1 MTVRAIKSVVLV
13 IVGWLVVTSIP
24 GLAKYLRIRET

>member
-1 MTVRAIKSVVLV
+1 MTVRAIKSVLLV
-13 IVGWLVVTSIP
+13 ILGWLIVTSIP

>member
-1 MTVRAIKSVVLV
+1 MTVRAIKSVLLV
-13 IVGWLVVTSIP
+13 IFGWLVVTSIP

>member
-1 MTVRAIKSVVLV
+1 MTVRAIKSILMV
-13 IVGWLVVTSIP
+13 ILGWLIVTSIP

>member
-1 MTVRAIKSVVLV
+1 MTVRAIKSVLLVVL
-13 IVGWLVVTSIP
+13 GWLIVTSIP

>member
-1 MTVRAIKSVVLV
+1 MTVRAIKSIVLVVL
-13 IVGWLVVTSIP
+13 GWLIVTSIP

>member
-1 MTVRAIKSVVLV
+1 MTVRAIKSIVLV
-13 IVGWLVVTSIP
+13 ILGWLIVTSIP

>member
-1 MTVRAIKSVVLV
+1 MTVRAIKSILLVVL
-13 IVGWLVVTSIP
+13 GWLIVTSIP

>member
-1 MTVRAIKSVVLV
+1 MTVRAIKSILLV
-13 IVGWLVVTSIP
+13 ILGWLIVTSIP

>member
-1 MTVRAIKSVVLV
+1 MTVRAIKSILLVVL
-13 IVGWLVVTSIP
+13 GWLVLTSIP

>member
-1 MTVRAIKSVVLV
+1 MTVRAIKSILLVVL
-13 IVGWLVVTSIP
+13 GWLVVTSIP

>member
-1 MTVRAIKSVVLV
+1 VTVRAIKSVLLV
-13 IVGWLVVTSIP
+13 IFGWLVVTSIP

>member
-1 MTVRAIKSVVLV
+1 MTVRAIKSVLLV
-13 IVGWLVVTSIP
+13 ILGWLVVTSIP

>member
-1 MTVRAIKSVVLV
+1 MIVRSIKSILLV
-13 IVGWLVVTSIP
+13 IIGWLIVTSIP

>member
-1 MTVRAIKSVVLV
+1 MTRRAIRSVLLCLF
-13 IVGWLVVTSIP
+13 GWLVVTSIP

>member
-1 MTVRAIKSVVLV
+1 MTMRAIKSILLTVL
-13 IVGWLVVTSIP
+13 GWLIVTSIP

>member
-1 MTVRAIKSVVLV
+1 VTVRAIKSILLV
-13 IVGWLVVTSIP
+13 ILGWLIVTSIP